1 MGFND
6 VFTGTY
12 GYSPWADKVAN
23 FSTMNLSDGTWTF
36 TDPIGMID
44 TYAYNSVS
52 EFNEIRLNEC
62 GDDLLQITNVP
73 SKAPRWSKLATY
85 DDGSPVLGGDN
96 FILTITSVLK
106 GSTAGTLRRIQHMLG
121 VCESVTQG
129 DNPLTENKWSG
140 IGQLWGYTNTDADTS
155 GLIIQGT
162 TAAVISNS
170 ANDVSIMG
178 TVSILGS
185 SAVNS
190 VVGLNSS
197 GNNEGSNALAF
208 SGALYS
214 ASNQLYLTY
223 LFGANGTESVGPRL
237 FTAGSGTDV
246 SYKYKFT
253 KIINT
258 VI

>member
-36 TDPIGMID
+36 SDPLGMID
-44 TYAYNSVS
+44 SYTLDATSG
-52 EFNEIRLNEC
+52 LNELRLATISN
-62 GDDLLQITNVP
+62 DLLQISNTA
-73 SKAPRWSKLATY
+73 SQSPRWSKLATY

-96 FILTITSVLK
+96 FILTITSNLK
-106 GSTAGTLRRIQHMLG
+106 GGTAGTLRYVQHMLG
-121 VCESVTQG
+121 VCAAVTQG
-129 DNPLTENKWSG
+129 SNPLTVNKLSG
-140 IGQLWGYTNTDADTS
+140 VGMSWNYANSDADSS

-162 TAAVISNS
+162 TAAVISGS
-170 ANDVSIMG
+170 PNDVSIMG
-178 TVSILGS
+178 TASILGR

-190 VVGLNSS
+190 VVGLDSS
-197 GNNEGSNALAF
+197 GNNDGSNALSF
-208 SGALYS
+208 SGGLYS
-214 ASNQLYLTY
+214 ASNQLYLIYT
-223 LFGANGTESVGPRL
+223 FGANGASRSYA
-237 FTAGSGTDV
+237 AGAGTDV

-253 KIINT
+253 KIISA